1 MKKQNILLLLAVSVL
16 TVVLSACDSGTVIPP
31 KKIVGDSPA
40 TGSMLHVA
48 VERQVGMAVND
59 YAYFLVRGYELKD
72 AGTLVF
78 KCPCYAT
85 NSIGFVVASISG
97 ETVELKFLPGA
108 DYNVGSSD
116 VRK

>member
-1 MKKQNILLLLAVSVL
+1 MKRPNILLLLAVSVL
-16 TVVLSACDSGTVIPP
+16 TVVLSACDSGTAILA
-31 KKIVGDSPA
+31 KKIVEGNPTA
-40 TGSMLHVA
+40 GPMLHIA
-48 VERQVGMAVND
+48 VERRITAAKND
-59 YAYFLVRGYELKD
+59 YAYFLVKGYELKD

-85 NSIGFVVASISG
+85 TSMGFVVASISG

-108 DYNVGSSD
+108 DYNVESSD